1 MKVMTDEIIQEVW
14 RAKDLISKSFHYNVD
29 ELAAEMRSREK
40 KSSRKFLDL
49 SKDSA
54 QPAVASDEATPRE

>member
-14 RAKDLISKSFHYNVD
+14 RAKDLIAKAFHYNVD

-40 KSSRKFLDL
+40 KSNRKFLENKGTDL
-49 SKDSA
+49 FFHYG
-54 QPAVASDEATPRE
+54 VL